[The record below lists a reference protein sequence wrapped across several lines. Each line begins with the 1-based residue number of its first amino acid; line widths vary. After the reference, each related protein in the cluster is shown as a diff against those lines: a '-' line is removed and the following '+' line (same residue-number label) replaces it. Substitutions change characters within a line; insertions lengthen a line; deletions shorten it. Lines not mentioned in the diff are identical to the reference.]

1 MNRLPVFVSSM
12 ILLEKRGLCDK
23 KAFSGYGPHKWSIAK
38 TAEVSRERVK
48 RIFYFRFP
56 EIVFKLNF
64 FDKS

>member
-1 MNRLPVFVSSM
+1 MT
-12 ILLEKRGLCDK
+12 K
-23 KAFSGYGPHKWSIAK
+23 KHSRDTDGPHKWSIAK